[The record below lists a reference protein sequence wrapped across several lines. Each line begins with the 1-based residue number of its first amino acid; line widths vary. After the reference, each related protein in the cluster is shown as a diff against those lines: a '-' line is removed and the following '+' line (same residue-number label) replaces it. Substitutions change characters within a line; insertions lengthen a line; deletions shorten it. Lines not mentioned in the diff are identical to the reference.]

1 MIATLEREPMKIVN
15 NHNAPASFIAFC
27 SNDEYSRGKADY
39 SATQLIDE
47 VRVVHF
53 NERHSDL
60 IVDDPYENPWKF
72 VSTIFHSLMEKNSPE
87 GEIAEERL
95 FAEIDGVTISGA
107 MDVQV
112 VSGNKVTIGDYKMT
126 TVFAIKDTTKF
137 EQQLNIYAWLIET
150 CTDREVEGL
159 QIYAFLR
166 DWKISMAEKM
176 TNYPKTPGV
185 TIEIPLWP
193 YEEREQFIRDR
204 IKALQDAANLPDD
217 DLPACSHEGRWP
229 GGTVYSVYNM
239 NSEEKKLFQTKTK
252 ANSYFDKLSGEDQI
266 WSVIDKTFD
275 SYRRCKSYCPFNE
288 ICNIHKGF
296 LNDREN

>member
-1 MIATLEREPMKIVN
+1 MKIVN

-72 VSTIFHSLMEKNSPE
+72 VSTIFHSLMEKNSPK

-112 VSGNKVTIGDYKMT
+112 GSGNKVTIGDYKMT

-150 CTDREVEGL
+150 CTEREV
-159 QIYAFLR
+159 
-166 DWKISMAEKM
+166 
-176 TNYPKTPGV
+176 
-185 TIEIPLWP
+185 
-193 YEEREQFIRDR
+193 
-204 IKALQDAANLPDD
+204 
-217 DLPACSHEGRWP
+217 
-229 GGTVYSVYNM
+229 
-239 NSEEKKLFQTKTK
+239 
-252 ANSYFDKLSGEDQI
+252 
-266 WSVIDKTFD
+266 
-275 SYRRCKSYCPFNE
+275 
-288 ICNIHKGF
+288 
-296 LNDREN
+296 

>member
-1 MIATLEREPMKIVN
+1 MKIVN

-27 SNDEYSRGKADY
+27 SDDEYSRGNADY

-53 NERHSDL
+53 NERHPDL
-60 IVDDPYENPWKF
+60 IIDDPYENPWKF

-112 VSGNKVTIGDYKMT
+112 VSGDRVTIGDYKMT

-150 CTDREVEGL
+150 CTDKKVDGL

-166 DWKISMAEKM
+166 DWKISMSEKM
-176 TNYPKTPGV
+176 PNYPPTPGI
-185 TIEIPLWP
+185 TIELPLWP
-193 YEEREQFIRDR
+193 YAEREQFIRDR
-204 IKALQDAANLPDD
+204 IEALEESKELADD
-217 DLPACSHEGRWP
+217 DLPACSQAGRWP
-229 GGTVYSVYNM
+229 GGTVWFVCDM
-239 NSEEKKLFQTKTK
+239 NSDKRKHFPTK
-252 ANSYFDKLSGEDQI
+252 AKAKAYFEKLSPEDQL
-266 WSVIDKTFD
+266 WSVIDKSFD
-275 SYRRCKSYCPFNE
+275 VYRRCKSYCQFNN

-296 LNDREN
+296 LDDRKNRRS